1 MRFERSAFTI
11 RRIADETETS
21 SNHKSES
28 DQPMKPVSN
37 ETLTTQLNWR
47 YATKKFD
54 SSKKISDADWKTLE
68 DALVLTPS
76 SFGIQPWKFIVV
88 TDPAVRQKLVP
99 ATWNQ
104 TQPVECS
111 HFVVF
116 AVRKNLGADHV
127 DRYLARI
134 AELRGG
140 AVEALA
146 GFRNMMLGSL
156 KQAAD
161 KGYLDQWQTHQIY
174 IALGNFM
181 TSAAVLGIDTC
192 PMEGLDPARY
202 DEILG
207 LIGSDYA
214 TVVAC
219 AAGYRAA
226 DDKYAT
232 LAKVRFPSEQVIQR
246 I

>member
-1 MRFERSAFTI
+1 
-11 RRIADETETS
+11 
-21 SNHKSES
+21 
-28 DQPMKPVSN
+28 MKPVSN